1 VIAGCYGPAM
11 SESPYRGLPAVDAV
25 LADERVRNLDL
36 GAAVTT
42 EAARSAIAEARQKIT
57 AGADAPDFDAVIA
70 VTLTRARTLSAT
82 SLATVINGTGVV
94 IHTNLGR
101 APLAPDALLHAQG
114 ACTLEYDTSTGSRGS
129 RRDHAE
135 HLLTGLSGAEAALV
149 VNNNAAAVV
158 ISRSE
163 LVEIGGSFRIPDIM
177 ACSGAVLREVGTTN
191 RTYLED
197 YESAIGPNT
206 GAILRV
212 HPSNFS
218 VTGFVHRPKPAELAE
233 LAHAHDLPFL
243 HDLGSG
249 GFAAM
254 PAAIAH
260 DGDPVAEVAA
270 GADVVCFS
278 GDKLL
283 GGPQAGIAIGSKAY
297 IDAMAVH
304 PLARALR
311 VGKLTLAA
319 LEHTLAAYRRGEP
332 GQVPVY
338 RMLHADLDGLEARG
352 TALASAMEPLP
363 VDAIVARC
371 EDAVGG
377 GSHPD
382 AHLQGVAL
390 GIRPEHGGVTRLAE
404 RLRQG
409 APPVIGT
416 LRDDRLWIHLRTV
429 DPEDDGRL
437 ATALET
443 AVRGRSVDGKNRPED
458 QG

>member
-1 VIAGCYGPAM
+1 
-11 SESPYRGLPAVDAV
+11 V
-25 LADERVRNLDL
+25 LSDERVRNLDL
-36 GAAVTT
+36 GTVVTT
-42 EAARSAIAEARQKIT
+42 EAARSVIAEAREQIG
-57 AGADAPDFDAVIA
+57 AGADPPGFQAVVA
-70 VTLTRARTLSAT
+70 ATLARARVLSST

-101 APLAPDALLHAQG
+101 APLASDALLNAQG
-114 ACTLEYDTSTGSRGS
+114 ACTLEYDTTTGTRGS

-158 ISRSE
+158 LMLAATSTGREVVISRSE
-163 LVEIGGSFRIPDIM
+163 LVEIGGSFRIPDIL

-197 YESAIGPNT
+197 YAAAIGPNT

-212 HPSNFS
+212 HPSNFR
-218 VTGFVHRPKPAELAE
+218 VTGFVHRPEPAELAE
-233 LAHAHDLPFL
+233 LAHAHELPFL

-249 GFAAM
+249 SFADM

-283 GGPQAGIAIGSKAY
+283 GGPQAGIALGSKAL
-297 IDAMAVH
+297 IDAMAAH

-319 LEHTLAAYRRGEP
+319 LEHTLVAYRRGEP
-332 GQVPVY
+332 DRVPVY
-338 RMLHADLDGLEARG
+338 RMLHADLDGLRARG
-352 TALASAMEPLP
+352 SALASALEPLP
-363 VDAIVARC
+363 LDTVLENC

-382 AHLQGVAL
+382 AQLPGVAL
-390 GIRPEHGGVTRLAE
+390 GIRPERGVTRLAE
-404 RLRQG
+404 RLRRG
-409 APPVIGT
+409 APAVIGT
-416 LRDDRLWIHLRTV
+416 LRDNRLWIHLRTV

-437 ATALET
+437 VSALQ
-443 AVRGRSVDGKNRPED
+443 AALQDGGHDGEDRPED